1 MIIKNKYFLN
11 LFFLFFSVTAL
22 IIVYYLEFFQ
32 NIQPCKL
39 CIYQRIPYFIIILL
53 AISYLLLKNQ
63 SLKKITF
70 IFYILIF
77 FFSLIMAIHHL
88 GVEKNLWN
96 SVTSCDAEIKNFTNN
111 KDLKEFLLNKD
122 FISCNQVTFQFL
134 GLSLA
139 GYNVI
144 ISLILLGLS
153 IIGFR
158 KN

>member
-1 MIIKNKYFLN
+1 MIIKKKYFLN

-88 GVEKNLWN
+88 GVEKNLWT